1 MQRVINIIVS
11 VVFLISFLG
20 INIHKHYSQGKLYS
34 IAIFQEAES
43 CCEDM
48 AHCEMTNTAKTDTHH
63 QKEDCSCKNET
74 ETLKISDV
82 FIGERFSIPNQKIVD
97 LGSGSFFQF
106 VETIMFSSNCGST
119 YSSNSPPCI
128 HTDIQSE
135 FGVFLI

>member
-1 MQRVINIIVS
+1 MRRVINIVVS
-11 VVFLISFLG
+11 IVFLISFVG

-34 IAIFQEAES
+34 TAIFQAAES

-48 AHCEMTNTAKTDTHH
+48 EYCEMTNTTETCTHY

-97 LGSGSFFQF
+97 LDSGSFVQF
-106 VETIMFSSNCGST
+106 VETTMFASIYGST
-119 YSSNSPPCI
+119 YSNHSPPYI
-128 HTDIQSE
+128 QIDIKSE
-135 FGVFLI
+135 LGVFLI